1 MRAVSWLTRVPGRWL
16 IPLLTAALALGAA
29 LVNHALE
36 LGRVRTLVV
45 QQETRVLRERLSI
58 EQTRLDLLS
67 GSGDAQQQRRLVGS
81 LGLHPGLD
89 HAFLLTPDGR
99 VQASLSRLHIGRP
112 FAELG
117 GAWPPRL
124 RELLGQLPA
133 EPRGGMLLRALP
145 ETARLAAFVPIQDGG
160 WLIASVD
167 LSVPLAEQVALTR
180 QQAWRDS
187 AAMVGVAAL
196 LAWLLHLIWF
206 RRARQIGRTLAAIG
220 HGRLEARSGLAGHDE
235 LALIGAEIDEMAG
248 QLQADQAEIRLLSD
262 VVSRSPVVVIE
273 WRNEPGWPVA
283 YVNDAVAQWGYR
295 KADWLAGRWDYG
307 ELIHPDDKARVYDEV
322 TRYFA
327 HGPDRYEQEYR
338 LRCADGRWAWV
349 DDRTSLRRGPDG
361 TVLGI
366 TGVLVDISAQKAAQ
380 AAEQE
385 QADLMRLFY
394 GMPFIGIAIAA
405 PDSPRWLQVND
416 RLCEILGR
424 PREALLQ
431 ANWVELVS
439 EPDRQR
445 GLDLFAALLAQRC
458 DSYQMEQ
465 AFSRPD
471 GRTVHTDIHVR
482 AVREPDGRLRH
493 LFTTVQD
500 STERLRASA
509 ERQEQMQRLEQAE
522 RMAGLGSW
530 SFDPQ
535 GGRGWWSL
543 QMYRNL
549 GLDPADGVPDI
560 QAFLALVHPQDRA
573 RVEGLVQALCAGEP
587 VPDADFRSDPARGP
601 LRWFH
606 GTVLRHGRGE
616 GQPPR

>member
-1 MRAVSWLTRVPGRWL
+1 
-16 IPLLTAALALGAA
+16 
-29 LVNHALE
+29 
-36 LGRVRTLVV
+36 
-45 QQETRVLRERLSI
+45 
-58 EQTRLDLLS
+58 
-67 GSGDAQQQRRLVGS
+67 
-81 LGLHPGLD
+81 
-89 HAFLLTPDGR
+89 
-99 VQASLSRLHIGRP
+99 
-112 FAELG
+112 
-117 GAWPPRL
+117 
-124 RELLGQLPA
+124 
-133 EPRGGMLLRALP
+133 
-145 ETARLAAFVPIQDGG
+145 
-160 WLIASVD
+160 
-167 LSVPLAEQVALTR
+167 
-180 QQAWRDS
+180 
-187 AAMVGVAAL
+187 
-196 LAWLLHLIWF
+196 
-206 RRARQIGRTLAAIG
+206 
-220 HGRLEARSGLAGHDE
+220 
-235 LALIGAEIDEMAG
+235 
-248 QLQADQAEIRLLSD
+248 
-262 VVSRSPVVVIE
+262 
-273 WRNEPGWPVA
+273 
-283 YVNDAVAQWGYR
+283 
-295 KADWLAGRWDYG
+295 
-307 ELIHPDDKARVYDEV
+307 
-322 TRYFA
+322 
-327 HGPDRYEQEYR
+327 
-338 LRCADGRWAWV
+338 
-349 DDRTSLRRGPDG
+349 
-361 TVLGI
+361 
-366 TGVLVDISAQKAAQ
+366 VLVDISAQKAAQ

-616 GQPPR
+616 GQPPRYTGALLDITPVKEAEETLRRTNEELERRVQERTRQLSEANQELEGFSYTVSHDLRAPLRGIDGYSQLLQEDYGPQLDDSGRAFLERIRRGVAQMGQLIADLLDYSRLERRALEPGAVAVTPVVEQVLEGFAADLERHGTTVQRELEPMTLQVDREALALALRNLVGNAIKFSGDKPQPLLQVGSRTADGHHTLWVRDNGVGFDMQYHDRIFGIFQRLHRAEDYPGTGVGLALVAKAVQRMGGRVRAESAPGQGATFYLEFPA